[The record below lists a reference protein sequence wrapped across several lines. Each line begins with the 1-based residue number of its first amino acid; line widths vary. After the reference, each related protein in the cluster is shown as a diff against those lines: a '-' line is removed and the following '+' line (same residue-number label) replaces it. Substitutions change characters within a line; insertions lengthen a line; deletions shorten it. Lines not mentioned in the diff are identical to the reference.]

1 MKKIKKTKSLFKP
14 VLGEDIFIREQ
25 HSDKRTNLQWV
36 KFMNKKFDL
45 HWGMRK
51 KDIKD

>member
-1 MKKIKKTKSLFKP
+1 MIKKKQTTKFKL
-14 VLGEDIFIREQ
+14 VLGEDIFLRQQ
-25 HSDKRTNLQWV
+25 HPDKRTNLQWV